1 MIQLDDFLKINPL
14 GLSPK
19 KVHARRVW
27 TRDSPFHQKPARIYV
42 AN

>member
-1 MIQLDDFLKINPL
+1 MIQLDDFLKINLL

-27 TRDSPFHQKPARIYV
+27 TRVSFHQKPARIYV